1 MAVAILGRASCF
13 RFYSS
18 SHFYYEMEWVGK
30 MVPSWWES
38 KELVHPEWPGAG
50 LLVGWF
56 MVFVVFIR
64 LAEFVSPRLG
74 HAACYISAAVLP
86 FIYIA
91 TFWWGRQ
98 FIE

>member
-1 MAVAILGRASCF
+1 
-13 RFYSS
+13 
-18 SHFYYEMEWVGK
+18 MEWVGK